1 MKTALSI
8 IFILLPS
15 LSYSFNYDAY
25 LNYSIKND
33 LIYDLNEYRKKSI
46 SEMNDIIY
54 GECSSVYFSGYVENT
69 LSTRM
74 KIWSGEIPRSQ
85 MNLFLPSDIAM
96 LEMVDTLSRFY
107 KFPMSYYMLKSF
119 EEVIDDKANEL
130 VKTNDFNTY
139 TGTEQIINLCALKY
153 NPKKYFNLLSNKSL
167 TNKESYFA
175 SSSGIKNKTDNNLI
189 PLISDEKVGL
199 DVSSQE
205 IKEMGISEQ
214 ELLLA
219 KAIIGD
225 SIRIGLVNQGKDN
238 WLLYHNILEKR
249 YNDFLDFIN
258 KGGKNET
265 FLQTLVMVK
274 MMYVSDNVLNALKG
288 LNSRDSKKLASII
301 LEIPNYIKHP
311 SNQKI
316 MKKSKSKLKSIDFI
330 IKYGDAFK
338 G

>member
-33 LIYDLNEYRKKSI
+33 LIYDLNEYRKKGI

-96 LEMVDTLSRFY
+96 LEMVNNLSRFY

-130 VKTNDFNTY
+130 VKANDFNTY
-139 TGTEQIINLCALKY
+139 TGTEQIINLCTLRY
-153 NPKKYFNLLSNKSL
+153 NPKKYFNLLSNKNL
-167 TNKESYFA
+167 TNEESYFA

-189 PLISDEKVGL
+189 PLISDERGGV

-205 IKEMGISEQ
+205 IKEMGLSEQ

-219 KAIIGD
+219 KAMLGD
-225 SIRIGLVNQGKDN
+225 DIKAGLVNQGKDN
-238 WLLYHNILEKR
+238 WLLHHKILEKR
-249 YNDFLDFIN
+249 YSDFLDFI
-258 KGGKNET
+258 KSGGKNEA
-265 FLQTLVMVK
+265 FLKILVMVK
-274 MMYVSDNVLNALKG
+274 TISVSDNVLNALKAIHLG
-288 LNSRDSKKLASII
+288 ESKKLIDII
-301 LEIPNYIKHP
+301 LETPNYLKNP
-311 SNQKI
+311 NNQKLI
-316 MKKSKSKLKSIDFI
+316 KRSKSKLKSLEFI
-330 IKYGDAFK
+330 MKYGDVVK
-338 G
+338 V